1 MIFRLTKSVGVF
13 SNNLRCPILN
23 QDLSQCD
30 LENDGSKGI
39 DSVIMDQFPLVRV
52 CVREREREREEG
64 REEIYLRIWR
74 VIFFRERGLKLIT
87 MP

>member
-1 MIFRLTKSVGVF
+1 MFWLSILIFRLTKSVGVF

-23 QDLSQCD
+23 QDLSQSD

-52 CVREREREREEG
+52 WERERQKEREG
-64 REEIYLRIWR
+64 R
-74 VIFFRERGLKLIT
+74 RERGDISKDMESHFL
-87 MP
+87 